1 MSAPVGQAS
10 LPAEQPKKIRL
21 ATVWLDGCSGCH
33 MSLLDTDERLIELA
47 KRVTVVWGPLVD
59 LKEFP
64 AEVDVTLVEG
74 AISSEE
80 DLHRIK
86 MVRARTKLL
95 VSLGDCAVTGNVPA
109 MRNQIAP
116 RKLLERIYIEGV
128 QENPGIPTEGVP
140 ALLRHA
146 IPVHEVVKVDL
157 HVPGCPPPAAAIAFV
172 LGELLDGRVPDL
184 SSKVK
189 FG

>member
-1 MSAPVGQAS
+1 MRRA
-10 LPAEQPKKIRL
+10 RL

-33 MSLLDTDERLIELA
+33 MSLLDIDEAIIAIA
-47 KRVTVVWGPLVD
+47 KRVEVVYGPLVD
-59 LKEFP
+59 AQEFP
-64 AEVDVTLVEG
+64 KAVDVVLIEG
-74 AISSEE
+74 AISSQE
-80 DLHRIK
+80 DLEK
-86 MVRARTKLL
+86 VRLIRQRSKL
-95 VSLGDCAVTGNVPA
+95 VIALGDCAVTGNVSA
-109 MRNQIAP
+109 MRNQLVP
-116 RKLLERIYIEGV
+116 RKMLERIYIEGV

>member
-1 MSAPVGQAS
+1 
-10 LPAEQPKKIRL
+10 
-21 ATVWLDGCSGCH
+21 
-33 MSLLDTDERLIELA
+33 
-47 KRVTVVWGPLVD
+47 VV
-59 LKEFP
+59 
-64 AEVDVTLVEG
+64 A
-74 AISSEE
+74 
-80 DLHRIK
+80 
-86 MVRARTKLL
+86 
-95 VSLGDCAVTGNVPA
+95 LGDCAVTGNVPA
-109 MRNQIAP
+109 MRNQIVP

-128 QENPGIPTEGVP
+128 QETPGIPTEGVP

-157 HVPGCPPPAAAIAFV
+157 YVPGCPPSAASIVFV